1 MRTFRE
7 QNRLIGAL
15 VFLITCIA
23 YIRTVAPTV
32 TFWDTGEFIAASYI
46 LGVPHPPGAPFHTLL
61 GRIFTL
67 FVTPENV
74 AFSVN
79 LISVLSGAATAV
91 LLYLCSVRLL
101 SRWLRPD
108 RISDRIA
115 ILTGGAVAALSAA
128 FSTSFWA
135 NATEAEVY
143 ALSMLFTVLAF
154 YLALRW
160 DGAPE
165 DRYRDRLLIFIVY
178 LFFLGAGVHLQ
189 CLLTVPG
196 ILILVFSD
204 LLRDR
209 STSTQAT
216 VVFGLTLFPF
226 FCIISPYQA
235 VTVGLVLAVLA
246 ALLVLRPAWRHPA
259 FWLCAIGMIALG
271 YSTYAMLYIRSGLDP
286 FIDMNNPETYEN
298 FKAFL
303 TRQQY
308 GVHSIFPRRGDF
320 WDFQFNIHIKYFL
333 QQFPFYDQGLVGR
346 FFSET
351 LPGFT
356 ERFSVGEMLSGT
368 FRRAVA
374 NMDGNRE
381 TIAYSVVP
389 ILLGVVGAVSH
400 FRRDWKRFASVFSMI
415 LLMGL
420 GLVLYLNMPDPEPR
434 EREYIFVG
442 AYTFFG
448 LWIGGGAAALI
459 VAVAR
464 GRAAVPEAALAAV
477 VCLAVPIGL
486 LQSNHFERDRSGDL
500 VARDY
505 ARNILSS
512 CEPDAIIFTNGDN
525 DTYPL
530 WFLQN
535 VEGRSWFLQNVEG
548 FRRDVRVVNLSL
560 LKTPWY
566 VKQLRDLE
574 PALPIP
580 MTDAFIDKEV
590 VAKPWPRRFDIPL
603 ADSTII
609 VKADDIPLT
618 EFQVGSRRVK
628 ILESHTLMIWY
639 LVEKNNWQRPIYFAV
654 TVPERNMGGLR
665 SHLSMEGMV
674 YRLVRQR
681 APGQFDAGL
690 TSRHLL
696 ENYRYTGIADATVYK
711 DPVARRLISNYLVI
725 FEGLVRTLHRLQ
737 GPGCPAAHQQLP
749 GDLRRP
755 RAHAATPGTS
765 VRSAADHQGCGK
777 HHPSGSRGAGRVVL
791 ADARE
796 LPEARRQL
804 SPCRKERQRQPL
816 PRGADS
822 HQSSRGGKRATS

>member
-7 QNRLIGAL
+7 QNRLIGTL
-15 VFLITCIA
+15 VFLITCFV

-32 TFWDTGEFIAASYI
+32 SFWDTGEFIVASYI
-46 LGVPHPPGAPFHTLL
+46 LGVSHPPGAPFHSLL

-67 FVTPENV
+67 FATPDNV
-74 AFSVN
+74 ALSVN
-79 LISVLSGAATAV
+79 LISVLSGAATAL

-101 SRWLRPD
+101 ARWLSPGRVA
-108 RISDRIA
+108 DRIA
-115 ILTGGAVAALSAA
+115 ILTGGAVAAFSAA

-160 DGAPE
+160 DDAPE

-196 ILILVFSD
+196 ILILVFSN
-204 LLRDR
+204 LLKDR
-209 STSTQAT
+209 STSVQAT
-216 VVFGLTLFPF
+216 VVIGLTVFPF
-226 FCIISPYQA
+226 LCIISPYQE

-246 ALLVLRPAWRHPA
+246 ALLVWRPAWRHPA
-259 FWLCAIGMIALG
+259 FWLCALGMIALG

-320 WDFQFNIHIKYFL
+320 WDFQFNIHVKYFL

-351 LPGFT
+351 LPSFT
-356 ERFSVGEMLSGT
+356 ERYSIGQMLAGT

-374 NMDGNRE
+374 SMDGNRE
-381 TIAYSVVP
+381 TITYSVVP

-400 FRRDWKRFASVFSMI
+400 FRRDWKRFASVFAMF

-420 GLVLYLNMPDPEPR
+420 GLVVYLNMPDPEPR

-442 AYTFFG
+442 AYTFFS
-448 LWIGGGAAALI
+448 LWIGGGAAVLI
-459 VAVAR
+459 SAVAR
-464 GRAAVPEAALAAV
+464 GHAAVPAAALAAV
-477 VCLAVPIGL
+477 VCLLVPIGL
-486 LQSNHFERDRSGDL
+486 LQNNYFERDRSGDFI
-500 VARDY
+500 AHDY

-512 CEPDAIIFTNGDN
+512 CEPDAILFTNGDN

-530 WFLQN
+530 WFLQY
-535 VEGRSWFLQNVEG
+535 VKG

-560 LKTPWY
+560 LRTPWY
-566 VKQLRDLE
+566 AKQLRDVE
-574 PALPIP
+574 PRLPIQ
-580 MTDAFIDKEV
+580 MTNALIEKRVTNYHWRE
-590 VAKPWPRRFDIPL
+590 RRDIAL
-603 ADSTII
+603 AESTII
-609 VKADDIPLT
+609 VKAEDIPLI
-618 EFQVGSRRVK
+618 EFPVGNRRGGIV
-628 ILESHTLMIWY
+628 ESHTFMIWY
-639 LVEKNNWQRPIYFAV
+639 LVHRNNWQRPLYFAV
-654 TVPERNMGGLR
+654 TVPDHNRGGL
-665 SHLSMEGMV
+665 SSYLSMEGMV

-681 APGQFDAGL
+681 PPRQFDAVL

-696 ENYRYTGIADATVYK
+696 ENYRYTGIADPDVYK
-711 DPVARRLISNYLVI
+711 DLVASRLIGNYLI
-725 FEGLVRTLHRLQ
+725 FFKGLVRALHLQNRRSEALRIIRVAESTIPPHAVGHVFWYSLMHDSYWNLAASFLSAGKRDSAILCLEELIRLS
-737 GPGCPAAHQQLP
+737 PHEEERNR
-749 GDLRRP
+749 LRE
-755 RAHAATPGTS
+755 HIESLQTPPEPE
-765 VRSAADHQGCGK
+765 AE
-777 HHPSGSRGAGRVVL
+777 
-791 ADARE
+791 ADAPGR
-796 LPEARRQL
+796 
-804 SPCRKERQRQPL
+804 
-816 PRGADS
+816 
-822 HQSSRGGKRATS
+822 

>member
-1 MRTFRE
+1 MRTFRD
-7 QNRLIGAL
+7 QNRLIGTM
-15 VFLITCIA
+15 VFLITCFV

-67 FVTPENV
+67 FANPENV

-79 LISVLSGAATAV
+79 LISVLAGAATAL

-101 SRWLRPD
+101 TRWLRPG

-128 FSTSFWA
+128 FSTSVWA

-204 LLRDR
+204 LLKGRPV
-209 STSTQAT
+209 SVQVAVVIGVTIFPFLCILFPVEVT
-216 VVFGLTLFPF
+216 VV
-226 FCIISPYQA
+226 
-235 VTVGLVLAVLA
+235 LVLA
-246 ALLVLRPAWRHPA
+246 LLTGLLLLRPAWRHPA
-259 FWLCAIGMIALG
+259 FWLCAVGTIVLG
-271 YSTYAMLYIRSGLDP
+271 YSTYVMLYIRSGLNP
-286 FIDMNNPETYEN
+286 FVDMNNPETLEN

-320 WDFQFNIHIKYFL
+320 WAFQLNIHIKYFL

-346 FFSET
+346 FFSDT
-351 LPGFT
+351 LPSFT
-356 ERFSVGEMLSGT
+356 GRFPIGEMLSGT

-374 NMDGNRE
+374 TMDDNLE

-389 ILLGVVGAVSH
+389 IFLGIGGAVSH
-400 FRRDWKRFASVFSMI
+400 LRRDWKRFASVFAMF

-420 GLVLYLNMPDPEPR
+420 GLVIYLNMPDPEPR

-459 VAVAR
+459 SAVAR
-464 GRAAVPEAALAAV
+464 GHAALPAAALAAV
-477 VCLAVPIGL
+477 VCLLVPIGL
-486 LQSNHFERDRSGDL
+486 LQNNYFERDRSGDFI
-500 VARDY
+500 AHDY
-505 ARNILSS
+505 ASNILSS
-512 CEPDAIIFTNGDN
+512 CEPDAILFTNGDN

-530 WFLQN
+530 WFLQY
-535 VEGRSWFLQNVEG
+535 VEG

-574 PALPIP
+574 PRLPIP
-580 MTDAFIDKEV
+580 LTDERIESEV
-590 VAKPWPRRFDIPL
+590 VARRWEYESDIQL
-603 ADSTII
+603 AEGAVV
-609 VKADDIPLT
+609 VKAEDIPLT
-618 EFQVGSRRVK
+618 QIPMAGRRIP
-628 ILESHTLMIWY
+628 ILESHTFMIWY
-639 LVEKNNWQRPIYFAV
+639 LLSKYDWQRPIYFAV

-665 SHLSMEGMV
+665 SYLSMEGMV
-674 YRLVRQR
+674 YRLVRQH

-696 ENYRYTGIADATVYK
+696 ENYRYSGISDSTIYK
-711 DPVARRLISNYLVI
+711 DPVAQRLISNYLVI
-725 FEGLVRTLHRLQ
+725 FEGLVRAMHLQ
-737 GPGCPAAHQQLP
+737 NRPSEA
-749 GDLRRP
+749 LRIIKVAESTIP
-755 RAHAATPGTS
+755 
-765 VRSAADHQGCGK
+765 
-777 HHPSGSRGAGRVVL
+777 
-791 ADARE
+791 
-796 LPEARRQL
+796 PEAVGQEVWYSLMHDSYRQL
-804 SPCRKERQRQPL
+804 AVSFLRAGKKDSASLCLEELIRINPYEQERKRLRE
-816 PRGADS
+816 
-822 HQSSRGGKRATS
+822 HIQSLEAPAESTDAPGR

>member
-7 QNRLIGAL
+7 QSRLIGAL
-15 VFLITCIA
+15 VFLITCFV
-23 YIRTVAPTV
+23 YVRTVAPTV

-67 FVTPENV
+67 FADPDSV

-79 LISVLSGAATAV
+79 LISVLAGAATA
-91 LLYLCSVRLL
+91 LMLFLCSVRLL
-101 SRWLRPD
+101 TRWLRPD
-108 RISDRIA
+108 RLSDRIA

-128 FSTSFWA
+128 FSTSFWT

-165 DRYRDRLLIFIVY
+165 DRNRDRLLIFIVY

-204 LLRDR
+204 LLKGR

-216 VVFGLTLFPF
+216 VVIGLTAFPF
-226 FCIISPYQA
+226 LCIISNIYLTA
-235 VTVGLVLAVLA
+235 LLVLAVLA
-246 ALLVLRPAWRHPA
+246 GLLILRPAWRRPA
-259 FWLCAIGMIALG
+259 FWLCALGMIALG
-271 YSTYAMLYIRSGLDP
+271 YSTYIMLYVRSGLDP
-286 FIDMNNPETYEN
+286 FIDMNNPETLDN

-320 WDFQFNIHIKYFL
+320 WDFQFNIHVKYFL

-351 LPGFT
+351 LPAFT
-356 ERFSVGEMLSGT
+356 ERFAIGEILAGT

-389 ILLGVVGAVSH
+389 VLLGIVGAVSH
-400 FRRDWKRFASVFSMI
+400 FRRDWRRFASVFAMF
-415 LLMGL
+415 LLMGI
-420 GLVLYLNMPDPEPR
+420 GLVVYLNMPDPEPR

-442 AYTFFG
+442 AYTFFA

-459 VAVAR
+459 AAVAR
-464 GRAAVPEAALAAV
+464 GRYPVSAAALVAAL
-477 VCLAVPIGL
+477 CLIVPIGL
-486 LQSNHFERDRSGDL
+486 LHSNYFERDRSGNFI
-500 VARDY
+500 AHDY
-505 ARNILSS
+505 ARNILDS
-512 CEPDAIIFTNGDN
+512 CEPDAMLFTNGDN

-530 WFLQN
+530 WYLQY
-535 VEGRSWFLQNVEG
+535 VEG
-548 FRRDVRVVNLSL
+548 FRRDVRVVNQSL
-560 LKTPWY
+560 LRTPWY
-566 VKQLRDLE
+566 ARQLRDLN
-574 PALPIP
+574 PRLPIS
-580 MTDAFIDKEV
+580 MSDATIDQQV
-590 VAKPWPRRFDIPL
+590 VARPWPERFDIAL

-609 VKADDIPLT
+609 VKAEDIPLAEIT
-618 EFQVGSRRVK
+618 VGNRRVN
-628 ILESHTLMIWY
+628 ILESHTFMIWY
-639 LVEKNNWQRPIYFAV
+639 LVDRNNWQRPVYFAS
-654 TVPERNMGGLR
+654 TVPDHNMGGLR

-681 APGQFDAGL
+681 ASGQFDAGL

-696 ENYRYTGIADATVYK
+696 ENYRYTGIADPGVYK
-711 DPVARRLISNYLVI
+711 DPVASRLISNYLA
-725 FEGLVRTLHRLQ
+725 FFKGLVRAMDVQNRQSEALRIIEVAKRTIPPESVGQEVWYSLMHESYRQLAVSYHRAGKPDSASLCLAELIRI
-737 GPGCPAAHQQLP
+737 CPYEGERKH
-749 GDLRRP
+749 LR
-755 RAHAATPGTS
+755 AVIQSLKTTT
-765 VRSAADHQGCGK
+765 
-777 HHPSGSRGAGRVVL
+777 
-791 ADARE
+791 E
-796 LPEARRQL
+796 TEPEA
-804 SPCRKERQRQPL
+804 
-816 PRGADS
+816 GAQD
-822 HQSSRGGKRATS
+822 R

>member
-7 QNRLIGAL
+7 QSRLIGAL
-15 VFLITCIA
+15 VFLITCFV
-23 YIRTVAPTV
+23 YVRTVAPTV

-67 FVTPENV
+67 FADPDRV

-79 LISVLSGAATAV
+79 LISVIAGAATA
-91 LLYLCSVRLL
+91 LLLFLCSVRLL
-101 SRWLRPD
+101 TRWLRPD

-165 DRYRDRLLIFIVY
+165 DRNRDRLLIFIVY

-204 LLRDR
+204 LLKGR
-209 STSTQAT
+209 STSAQAA
-216 VVFGLTLFPF
+216 VVIGLTAFPF
-226 FCIISPYQA
+226 LCIVSLDQKFA
-235 VTVGLVLAVLA
+235 VGLVVGLVLAVLA
-246 ALLVLRPAWRHPA
+246 GLLILRPAWRRPA
-259 FWLCAIGMIALG
+259 FWLCAMGMIAVG
-271 YSTYAMLYIRSGLDP
+271 YSTYIMLYVRSGLDP

-308 GVHSIFPRRGDF
+308 GVHSIFSRRGDF
-320 WDFQFNIHIKYFL
+320 WDYQFNIHVKYFL

-356 ERFSVGEMLSGT
+356 ERLAIGEMLSGT

-389 ILLGVVGAVSH
+389 ILLGVGGAVSH
-400 FRRDWKRFASVFSMI
+400 FRRDWKRFASVFAMF
-415 LLMGL
+415 LLMGI

-459 VAVAR
+459 SRAAR
-464 GRAAVPEAALAAV
+464 GHAAVPAAAFAAAL
-477 VCLAVPIGL
+477 CLVVPIGL
-486 LQSNHFERDRSGDL
+486 LQNNYFERDRSGDFI
-500 VARDY
+500 AHDY

-512 CEPDAIIFTNGDN
+512 CEPDAILFTNGDN

-530 WFLQN
+530 WFVQY
-535 VEGRSWFLQNVEG
+535 VTGY
-548 FRRDVRVVNLSL
+548 RRDVRVVNLSL

-566 VKQLRDLE
+566 VKQLRDLQ
-574 PALPIP
+574 PTLPIS
-580 MTDAFIDKEV
+580 MTNAIIDGHV
-590 VAKPWPRRFDIPL
+590 IARPWPDRFDFQL

-618 EFQVGSRRVK
+618 EYSVGNRRMD
-628 ILESHTLMIWY
+628 ILESHTYMIWY
-639 LVEKNNWQRPIYFAV
+639 LVEHVDWQRPIYFAV

-665 SHLSMEGMV
+665 SYLSMEGMV

-681 APGQFDAGL
+681 APGQFDAES

-725 FEGLVRTLHRLQ
+725 FEGLVRAMHLEERPSEALRIIKVAETTIPPESVGSSVWYSLMHTSYR
-737 GPGCPAAHQQLP
+737 QLAVSY
-749 GDLRRP
+749 LRAGKRD
-755 RAHAATPGTS
+755 
-765 VRSAADHQGCGK
+765 SAALCLEKLIRVTPHEEERKRLRLDLESLTT
-777 HHPSGSRGAGRVVL
+777 PSETHGR
-791 ADARE
+791 
-796 LPEARRQL
+796 
-804 SPCRKERQRQPL
+804 
-816 PRGADS
+816 
-822 HQSSRGGKRATS
+822 

>member
-7 QNRLIGAL
+7 QNRLIGAA
-15 VFLITCIA
+15 VFLITCFV

-67 FVTPENV
+67 FTTPDSV

-101 SRWLRPD
+101 SRWLSPGRAA
-108 RISDRIA
+108 DRIA

-204 LLRDR
+204 LLKNR
-209 STSTQAT
+209 STSVQAT
-216 VVFGLTLFPF
+216 VVIGLTAFPF
-226 FCIISPYQA
+226 LCIVSPHISITA
-235 VTVGLVLAVLA
+235 VLVVAVLA

-259 FWLCAIGMIALG
+259 FWLCALAMIALG

-320 WDFQFNIHIKYFL
+320 WDFQLNIHIKYFL

-351 LPGFT
+351 LPAFT

-374 NMDGNRE
+374 SLDGTRE

-400 FRRDWKRFASVFSMI
+400 LHRDWKRFASVFSMI
-415 LLMGL
+415 LLMGF

-442 AYTFFG
+442 AYAFFA

-464 GRAAVPEAALAAV
+464 GFAAVPAAAVAAV
-477 VCLAVPIGL
+477 VCLVVPIGL
-486 LQSNHFERDRSGDL
+486 LQNNHFERDRRGDFI
-500 VARDY
+500 AHDY

-512 CEPDAIIFTNGDN
+512 CEPNAIIFTNGDN

-530 WFLQN
+530 WYLQY
-535 VEGRSWFLQNVEG
+535 VEG

-566 VKQLRDLE
+566 VKQLRDLK
-574 PALPIP
+574 PMLPIT
-580 MTDAFIDKEV
+580 MTDATIDEQV
-590 VAKPWPRRFDIPL
+590 VAKPWSRRYDIPL

-609 VKADDIPLT
+609 VTADDIPLT
-618 EFQVGSRRVK
+618 EFQVGSRRMD

-639 LVEKNNWQRPIYFAV
+639 LVDRNNWQRPIYFAV

-674 YRLVRQR
+674 YRLVRKR

-725 FEGLVRTLHRLQ
+725 FEGLVRTLHLQ
-737 GPGCPAAHQQLP
+737 E
-749 GDLRRP
+749 RP
-755 RAHAATPGTS
+755 SEAL
-765 VRSAADHQGCGK
+765 QII
-777 HHPSGSRGAGRVVL
+777 RV
-791 ADARE
+791 AE
-796 LPEARRQL
+796 STIPPEAVGREVWYSLMHESYRKLAVSFLRAEKRDSASLCLEELIRISPHDEERKQL
-804 SPCRKERQRQPL
+804 REHLQFLVPALRTDTLQK
-816 PRGADS
+816 
-822 HQSSRGGKRATS
+822 

>member
-7 QNRLIGAL
+7 QNRLIGTL
-15 VFLITCIA
+15 VFLITCFV

-67 FVTPENV
+67 FANPDNV

-79 LISVLSGAATAV
+79 LISVLSGAATAL

-101 SRWLRPD
+101 TRWLNPGRMA
-108 RISDRIA
+108 DRIA

-204 LLRDR
+204 LLKDR
-209 STSTQAT
+209 STSVQAA
-216 VVFGLTLFPF
+216 VVIGLTIFPF
-226 FCIISPYQA
+226 LCILSPA
-235 VTVGLVLAVLA
+235 LVTVALVLAVLA
-246 ALLVLRPAWRHPA
+246 GLLILRPAWRHPA
-259 FWLCAIGMIALG
+259 FWLCALGMIALG
-271 YSTYAMLYIRSGLDP
+271 YSTYVMLYIRSGLDP
-286 FIDMNNPETYEN
+286 YIDMNNPETYEN

-308 GVHSIFPRRGDF
+308 GVHSIFPRRGEF
-320 WDFQFNIHIKYFL
+320 WTYQLNIHIKYFL

-351 LPGFT
+351 LPSLT
-356 ERFSVGEMLSGT
+356 ERFPIGEMLSGT

-374 NMDGNRE
+374 TMGDNRE

-389 ILLGVVGAVSH
+389 ILLGIGGAVSH
-400 FRRDWKRFASVFSMI
+400 FRRDWKRFASIFAMF

-442 AYTFFG
+442 AYTLFG
-448 LWIGGGAAALI
+448 LWIGNGAAALI
-459 VAVAR
+459 CAVAR
-464 GRAAVPEAALAAV
+464 GQTAVPAAALAAAL
-477 VCLAVPIGL
+477 CLCVPLGL
-486 LQSNHFERDRSGDL
+486 LHHNYHERDRSGDL
-500 VARDY
+500 IAHDY
-505 ARNILSS
+505 AWNILSS
-512 CEPDAIIFTNGDN
+512 CEPDAILFTNGDN

-530 WFLQN
+530 WFLQY
-535 VEGRSWFLQNVEG
+535 VKGI
-548 FRRDVRVVNLSL
+548 RRDIRVVNLSL

-566 VKQLRDLE
+566 VKQLRDLD
-574 PALPIP
+574 PRLPIP
-580 MTDAFIDKEV
+580 MTDARIDSDV
-590 VAKPWPRRFDIPL
+590 VARRWTNDTDIPL
-603 ADSTII
+603 AGGSIV
-609 VKADDIPLT
+609 VKAEDIPVTDIPVGNRRLT
-618 EFQVGSRRVK
+618 
-628 ILESHTLMIWY
+628 ILESHTFMIWY
-639 LVEKNNWQRPIYFAV
+639 LVQQINWQRPIYFAV

-674 YRLVRQR
+674 YRLVKQR

-725 FEGLVRTLHRLQ
+725 FEGLVRALHLQDRPSEALRIIRVAESTIPPESVGQEVWYSLMHDSYRQLAVSFIRAGKRDSAILCLEELIRISPHEEERKRLREHIESLQ
-737 GPGCPAAHQQLP
+737 
-749 GDLRRP
+749 
-755 RAHAATPGTS
+755 TPPETE
-765 VRSAADHQGCGK
+765 AE
-777 HHPSGSRGAGRVVL
+777 
-791 ADARE
+791 ADAPGR
-796 LPEARRQL
+796 
-804 SPCRKERQRQPL
+804 
-816 PRGADS
+816 
-822 HQSSRGGKRATS
+822 

>member
-7 QNRLIGAL
+7 QNRLIGTL
-15 VFLITCIA
+15 VFLITCFV

-32 TFWDTGEFIAASYI
+32 SFWDTGEFIAASYI

-67 FVTPENV
+67 FATPDNV

-79 LISVLSGAATAV
+79 LISVLSGAATAL

-101 SRWLRPD
+101 ARWLSPG

-115 ILTGGAVAALSAA
+115 ILTGGAVAALSTA

-143 ALSMLFTVLAF
+143 ALSLLFTVLAF

-165 DRYRDRLLIFIVY
+165 DRNRDRLLIFIVY

-204 LLRDR
+204 LLKDR
-209 STSTQAT
+209 STSVQAT
-216 VVFGLTLFPF
+216 VVIGLTIFPFLCILFPVE
-226 FCIISPYQA
+226 
-235 VTVGLVLAVLA
+235 VTVVLVLA
-246 ALLVLRPAWRHPA
+246 LLTGLLLLRPAWRHPA
-259 FWLCAIGMIALG
+259 FWLCAAGMIVLG
-271 YSTYAMLYIRSGLDP
+271 YSTYVMLYVRSGLDP
-286 FIDMNNPETYEN
+286 FVDMNNPETLEN

-308 GVHSIFPRRGDF
+308 GVHSIFPRRGEF
-320 WDFQFNIHIKYFL
+320 WTYQLNIHVKYFL

-351 LPGFT
+351 LPSFVQ
-356 ERFSVGEMLSGT
+356 RFAIAEMLAGT

-374 NMDGNRE
+374 TMGDNRE
-381 TIAYSVVP
+381 AIAYSVVP

-400 FRRDWKRFASVFSMI
+400 FRRDWKRFASVFAMF

-420 GLVLYLNMPDPEPR
+420 GLVVYLNMPDPEPR

-459 VAVAR
+459 SAVAR
-464 GRAAVPEAALAAV
+464 GHAAVPAAALAAV
-477 VCLAVPIGL
+477 VCLVVPIGL
-486 LQSNHFERDRSGDL
+486 LQNNYFERDRSGDFI
-500 VARDY
+500 AHDY

-512 CEPDAIIFTNGDN
+512 CEPDAILFTNGDN

-530 WFLQN
+530 WFLQY
-535 VEGRSWFLQNVEG
+535 VEG

-566 VKQLRDLE
+566 VKQLRDLD
-574 PALPIP
+574 PRLPIR
-580 MTDAFIDKEV
+580 MTNATIDGQV
-590 VAKPWPRRFDIPL
+590 IARPWPERYDIHLAGGSIVVKAEDIPL
-603 ADSTII
+603 I
-609 VKADDIPLT
+609 
-618 EFQVGSRRVK
+618 EFPVGNRRRE
-628 ILESHTLMIWY
+628 ILESHTYMIWY
-639 LVEKNNWQRPIYFAV
+639 LVEHIDWQRPIYFAV

-665 SHLSMEGMV
+665 SYLSMEGMV
-674 YRLVRQR
+674 YHLVRQR

-696 ENYRYTGIADATVYK
+696 DNYRYSGISDSTIYK
-711 DPVARRLISNYLVI
+711 DPVAQRLISNYLVI
-725 FEGLVRTLHRLQ
+725 FEGLVRALHLQERPSEALRIIKVAESTIPPESVGQEVWYSLMHRSYWQLAASFLRAGKRDSAILCLEELIRISPHEEERKRLRSDIQ
-737 GPGCPAAHQQLP
+737 ALESAFV
-749 GDLRRP
+749 RIF
-755 RAHAATPGTS
+755 TPSETETG
-765 VRSAADHQGCGK
+765 
-777 HHPSGSRGAGRVVL
+777 
-791 ADARE
+791 ADA
-796 LPEARRQL
+796 P
-804 SPCRKERQRQPL
+804 
-816 PRGADS
+816 
-822 HQSSRGGKRATS
+822 GK

>member
-1 MRTFRE
+1 MKTFRE

-15 VFLITCIA
+15 VFLITCFV

-32 TFWDTGEFIAASYI
+32 SFWDTGEFIAASYI
-46 LGVPHPPGAPFHTLL
+46 LGVSHPPGAPFHTLL
-61 GRIFTL
+61 GRLFTL
-67 FVTPENV
+67 FATPDNV

-79 LISVLSGAATAV
+79 LISVLSGAATA
-91 LLYLCSVRLL
+91 LLLFLCSVRLL

-204 LLRDR
+204 LLKDR
-209 STSTQAT
+209 SPSVQAAIIT
-216 VVFGLTLFPF
+216 GLTIFPYL
-226 FCIISPYQA
+226 CIVSPYQEVA
-235 VTVGLVLAVLA
+235 VGLVLTVLA

-259 FWLCAIGMIALG
+259 FWMCALGMIALG

-286 FIDMNNPETYEN
+286 FIDMNNPETFDN

-308 GVHSIFPRRGDF
+308 GVHSIFPRRSDF
-320 WDFQFNIHIKYFL
+320 WNFQFNIHVKYFL

-351 LPGFT
+351 LPAFT
-356 ERFSVGEMLSGT
+356 ERFSIGEMLSGT

-374 NMDGNRE
+374 RMDGNRE

-389 ILLGVVGAVSH
+389 ILLGIAGAVSH
-400 FRRDWKRFASVFSMI
+400 FRRDWKRFASVFAMF

-420 GLVLYLNMPDPEPR
+420 GLVVYLNMPDPEPR

-442 AYTFFG
+442 AYTFFA

-459 VAVAR
+459 AAVAR
-464 GRAAVPEAALAAV
+464 GHAAVPAAALAAAACLV
-477 VCLAVPIGL
+477 VPVGL
-486 LQSNHFERDRSGDL
+486 LQNNHFERDRSGDFI
-500 VARDY
+500 AHDY
-505 ARNILSS
+505 AWNILSS
-512 CEPDAIIFTNGDN
+512 CEPNAILFTNGDN

-530 WFLQN
+530 WFLQY
-535 VEGRSWFLQNVEG
+535 VKG

-560 LKTPWY
+560 LRTPWY
-566 VKQLRDLE
+566 VKQLRDVDSR
-574 PALPIP
+574 LPIR
-580 MTDAFIDKEV
+580 MTDAHIEKR
-590 VAKPWPRRFDIPL
+590 VAKHHWRERRDVAL
-603 ADSTII
+603 AESTII
-609 VKADDIPLT
+609 VKAEDVPLV
-618 EFQVGSRRVK
+618 EFPVDNQRGG
-628 ILESHTLMIWY
+628 ILEFRTYMIWY
-639 LVEKNNWQRPIYFAV
+639 LVDRNNWKRPIYFAV
-654 TVPERNMGGLR
+654 TVPDHNRGGL
-665 SHLSMEGMV
+665 SSYLSMEGMV

-681 APGQFDAGL
+681 GPGQFDAEL

-696 ENYRYTGIADATVYK
+696 ENYRYTGIADPDVYK
-711 DPVARRLISNYLVI
+711 DPVASRLIGNYLI
-725 FEGLVRTLHRLQ
+725 FFKGLVHAMQVRNRRSEALRIIRVAESTIPPHAVGQVDWYSLMHDSYWNLAFSFHR
-737 GPGCPAAHQQLP
+737 A
-749 GDLRRP
+749 
-755 RAHAATPGTS
+755 
-765 VRSAADHQGCGK
+765 
-777 HHPSGSRGAGRVVL
+777 
-791 ADARE
+791 
-796 LPEARRQL
+796 
-804 SPCRKERQRQPL
+804 
-816 PRGADS
+816 
-822 HQSSRGGKRATS
+822 GKRDSAGLCLEELIRISPHEEERKRLRTYIQSLQTPLKNEAEADTKGK

>member
-7 QNRLIGAL
+7 QNRLIGTL
-15 VFLITCIA
+15 VFLITCFV

-46 LGVPHPPGAPFHTLL
+46 LGIPHPPGAPFHTLL

-67 FVTPENV
+67 FADPDSV

-79 LISVLSGAATAV
+79 LISVLSGAATA
-91 LLYLCSVRLL
+91 LLLFLCSVRLL
-101 SRWLRPD
+101 SRWLRPE

-154 YLALRW
+154 YIALRW

-165 DRYRDRLLIFIVY
+165 DRYRDRLLIFIVF

-204 LLRDR
+204 LLKGR
-209 STSTQAT
+209 SSSVQAS
-216 VVFGLTLFPF
+216 VVIGLTVFPF
-226 FCIISPYQA
+226 LCIISPIEGA
-235 VTVGLVLAVLA
+235 VVLVLALLA
-246 ALLVLRPAWRHPA
+246 SLLMLRPAWRHPA

-271 YSTYAMLYIRSGLDP
+271 YSTYAMLYIRSGLNP

-320 WDFQFNIHIKYFL
+320 WDFQFNIHVKYFL

-351 LPGFT
+351 LPSFT
-356 ERFSVGEMLSGT
+356 ERFSVGQMLSGT

-389 ILLGVVGAVSH
+389 ILLGIVGAVSH
-400 FRRDWKRFASVFSMI
+400 FRRDWKRFASVFAMF

-442 AYTFFG
+442 AYTFFA

-464 GRAAVPEAALAAV
+464 GHAAVSAAALAAV
-477 VCLAVPIGL
+477 VCLIVPIGL
-486 LQSNHFERDRSGDL
+486 LQSNYFERDRDGDL

-512 CEPDAIIFTNGDN
+512 CEPDAILFTNGDN

-530 WFLQN
+530 WFLQY
-535 VEGRSWFLQNVEG
+535 VEG

-566 VKQLRDLE
+566 VKQLRDLD
-574 PALPIP
+574 PMLPIP
-580 MTDAFIDKEV
+580 MTDATIDQQV
-590 VAKPWPRRFDIPL
+590 IARPWRTRFDIPL

-609 VKADDIPLT
+609 VKAEDIPLT
-618 EFQVGSRRVK
+618 EFPVGGRRMDV
-628 ILESHTLMIWY
+628 LESHTFMIWY
-639 LVEKNNWQRPIYFAV
+639 LVDRNNWQRPLYFAV

-665 SHLSMEGMV
+665 SNLSMEGMV

-725 FEGLVRTLHRLQ
+725 FEGLVRTLHLQ
-737 GPGCPAAHQQLP
+737 NRPSEALQVIRVAESTIPPESVGREVWYSLMHESYRKLAVSYLRAEKRDSASLCLEELIRISPHEEEREQLREHLQFLIPAL
-749 GDLRRP
+749 
-755 RAHAATPGTS
+755 
-765 VRSAADHQGCGK
+765 K
-777 HHPSGSRGAGRVVL
+777 NGS
-791 ADARE
+791 E
-796 LPEARRQL
+796 PEPEDEA
-804 SPCRKERQRQPL
+804 KDE
-816 PRGADS
+816 
-822 HQSSRGGKRATS
+822 

>member
-7 QNRLIGAL
+7 QSRLIGAL
-15 VFLITCIA
+15 VFLITCFV
-23 YIRTVAPTV
+23 YVRTVAPTV

-67 FVTPENV
+67 FADPDRV

-79 LISVLSGAATAV
+79 LISVIAGAATA
-91 LLYLCSVRLL
+91 LLLFLCSVRLL
-101 SRWLRPD
+101 TRWLRPD
-108 RISDRIA
+108 RSSDRIA

-165 DRYRDRLLIFIVY
+165 DRNRDRLLIFIVY

-204 LLRDR
+204 LLKGR
-209 STSTQAT
+209 STSVQAA
-216 VVFGLTLFPF
+216 VVIGLTVFPF
-226 FCIISPYQA
+226 LCIFSNIYLTA
-235 VTVGLVLAVLA
+235 LLVLAVLA
-246 ALLVLRPAWRHPA
+246 GLLILRPAWRRPA
-259 FWLCAIGMIALG
+259 FWLCALGMIAVG

-308 GVHSIFPRRGDF
+308 GVHSIFSRRGDF
-320 WDFQFNIHIKYFL
+320 WDYQFNIHVKYFL

-356 ERFSVGEMLSGT
+356 ERLAIGEMLSGT

-389 ILLGVVGAVSH
+389 ILLGVGGAVSH
-400 FRRDWKRFASVFSMI
+400 FRRDWKRFASVFAMF
-415 LLMGL
+415 LLMGI

-459 VAVAR
+459 AAVAR
-464 GRAAVPEAALAAV
+464 GRYPVSAAALVAAL
-477 VCLAVPIGL
+477 CLVVPIGL
-486 LQSNHFERDRSGDL
+486 LHGNYFERDRSGNFIAHDF
-500 VARDY
+500 AW
-505 ARNILSS
+505 NILDS
-512 CEPDAIIFTNGDN
+512 CEPDAILFTNGDN

-530 WFLQN
+530 WFLQY
-535 VEGRSWFLQNVEG
+535 VQG

-560 LKTPWY
+560 LRTPWY
-566 VKQLRDLE
+566 VKQLRDLA
-574 PALPIP
+574 PRLPIR
-580 MTDAFIDKEV
+580 MTNALIEKR
-590 VAKPWPRRFDIPL
+590 VAGLPLRERFNIPL

-609 VKADDIPLT
+609 VKADDIPLI
-618 EFQVGSRRVK
+618 EFPAGNRRGG
-628 ILESHTLMIWY
+628 ILDPRTFMIWY
-639 LVEKNNWQRPIYFAV
+639 LVAHIDWKRPIYFAV
-654 TVPERNMGGLR
+654 TVPERNMGGLM
-665 SHLSMEGMV
+665 SNLSREGMV
-674 YRLVRQR
+674 YRLVRRR
-681 APGQFDAGL
+681 APRQFDAGL

-696 ENYRYTGIADATVYK
+696 EKYRYTGIADPGVYK
-711 DPVARRLISNYLVI
+711 DPVARRLIGNYLVFFKDLVQAMDVRNRRTEALQI
-725 FEGLVRTLHRLQ
+725 IDVAKRTIPPESVGSDAWYSLMHESYRQLAVSYHRDGKPDSASLCLEELIRICPYEGERERLRAVIQ
-737 GPGCPAAHQQLP
+737 SLKTAAE
-749 GDLRRP
+749 
-755 RAHAATPGTS
+755 T
-765 VRSAADHQGCGK
+765 
-777 HHPSGSRGAGRVVL
+777 
-791 ADARE
+791 E
-796 LPEARRQL
+796 PEAEAQDR
-804 SPCRKERQRQPL
+804 
-816 PRGADS
+816 
-822 HQSSRGGKRATS
+822 

>member
-1 MRTFRE
+1 MSTFRE

-15 VFLITCIA
+15 VFIITCFV

-46 LGVPHPPGAPFHTLL
+46 LGVTHPPGAPFHTLL

-67 FVTPENV
+67 FADPDNV
-74 AFSVN
+74 AYSVN
-79 LISVLSGAATAV
+79 LISVLSGAATSL
-91 LLYLCSVRLL
+91 LLYLCSIRLL
-101 SRWLRPD
+101 ARWFEPN

-115 ILTGGAVAALSAA
+115 ILTGGAVAAFSAA

-196 ILILVFSD
+196 ILILVFFD
-204 LLRDR
+204 LLKNR
-209 STSTQAT
+209 STSVQAAVVIWLT
-216 VVFGLTLFPF
+216 VFPF
-226 FCIISPYQA
+226 LCIVSPLQE

-259 FWLCAIGMIALG
+259 FWLCALGMIALG
-271 YSTYAMLYIRSGLDP
+271 YSTYATLYIRSGLDP
-286 FIDMNNPETYEN
+286 FIDMNNPETFEN

-320 WDFQFNIHIKYFL
+320 WDFQFNIHVKYFL

-356 ERFSVGEMLSGT
+356 GRFSVGEMLSGT

-374 NMDGNRE
+374 SMDGNRE

-389 ILLGVVGAVSH
+389 ILLGIVGAVSH
-400 FRRDWKRFASVFSMI
+400 FRRDWKRFASVFAMF

-442 AYTFFG
+442 AYTFFA

-464 GRAAVPEAALAAV
+464 GFAAVPAAALAAV
-477 VCLAVPIGL
+477 VCLLVPVGL
-486 LQSNHFERDRSGDL
+486 LQNNYFERDRGGDFI
-500 VARDY
+500 AHDY
-505 ARNILSS
+505 GWNILSS
-512 CEPDAIIFTNGDN
+512 CEPDAILFTNGDN

-530 WFLQN
+530 WFLQH
-535 VEGRSWFLQNVEG
+535 VKG

-560 LKTPWY
+560 LRTPWY
-566 VKQLRDLE
+566 AKQLRDVE
-574 PALPIP
+574 PALPIQ
-580 MTDAFIDKEV
+580 MTNALIEKRV
-590 VAKPWPRRFDIPL
+590 TNHHWPERRDIAL
-603 ADSTII
+603 AESTIV
-609 VKADDIPLT
+609 VKAEDVPLI
-618 EFQVGSRRVK
+618 EVPMGDRRLNL
-628 ILESHTLMIWY
+628 LESHTYMIWY
-639 LVEKNNWQRPIYFAV
+639 LVDRNNWRRPIYFAV
-654 TVPERNMGGLR
+654 TVPDRNRGGLG
-665 SHLSMEGMV
+665 SYLSMEGMV
-674 YRLVRQR
+674 YRLVRER
-681 APGQFDAGL
+681 SPGQFDAVL

-696 ENYRYTGIADATVYK
+696 ENYRYTGIADPDVYK
-711 DPVARRLISNYLVI
+711 DPVASRLLSNYLI
-725 FEGLVRTLHRLQ
+725 FFKGLVQEMHVQKRRSEALRIIRLAESTIPPHAVGQ
-737 GPGCPAAHQQLP
+737 VDWYLLMQESYRNLAVSF
-749 GDLRRP
+749 LR
-755 RAHAATPGTS
+755 AGKKDSAS
-765 VRSAADHQGCGK
+765 VC
-777 HHPSGSRGAGRVVL
+777 L
-791 ADARE
+791 EE
-796 LPEARRQL
+796 LIRL
-804 SPCRKERQRQPL
+804 SPHEEERNRLRMYIKSLQTPSENE
-816 PRGADS
+816 AEAVTK
-822 HQSSRGGKRATS
+822 GK

>member
-7 QNRLIGAL
+7 QIRLIGAL
-15 VFLITCIA
+15 VFLITCFV

-46 LGVPHPPGAPFHTLL
+46 LGIPHPPGAPFHTLL

-67 FVTPENV
+67 FADPDGV

-79 LISVLSGAATAV
+79 LISVLSGAATA
-91 LLYLCSVRLL
+91 LLLFLCSVGLL
-101 SRWLRPD
+101 SRRLRPD

-115 ILTGGAVAALSAA
+115 ILTGGAVASLSAA

-135 NATEAEVY
+135 NSTEAEVY

-154 YLALRW
+154 YLALCW

-165 DRYRDRLLIFIVY
+165 DRYRDHRLIFIVY

-204 LLRDR
+204 LLKGRP
-209 STSTQAT
+209 TSVQAS
-216 VVFGLTLFPF
+216 VIIGLTVFPF
-226 FCIISPYQA
+226 LCIISPIE
-235 VTVGLVLAVLA
+235 VTVILVLALLA
-246 ALLVLRPAWRHPA
+246 ALLMLRPAWRHPA
-259 FWLCAIGMIALG
+259 FWLCALGMIALG
-271 YSTYAMLYIRSGLDP
+271 YSTYAMLFIRSGLDP

-320 WDFQFNIHIKYFL
+320 WDFQFNIHVKYFL
-333 QQFPFYDQGLVGR
+333 QQFPFYDQGFVGR

-356 ERFSVGEMLSGT
+356 ARFSAGEMLSGS

-381 TIAYSVVP
+381 TIAYSVAP
-389 ILLGVVGAVSH
+389 ILLGIVGAVSH
-400 FRRDWKRFASVFSMI
+400 FRRDWKRFASVFAMF

-442 AYTFFG
+442 AYAFFA

-464 GRAAVPEAALAAV
+464 GFAAVPAAAV
-477 VCLAVPIGL
+477 AAVACLVVPIGL
-486 LQSNHFERDRSGDL
+486 LQNNYFERDRSGDFI
-500 VARDY
+500 ARDY
-505 ARNILSS
+505 AWNILSS
-512 CEPDAIIFTNGDN
+512 CDPNAILFTNGDN

-530 WFLQN
+530 WYLQY
-535 VEGRSWFLQNVEG
+535 VEG

-560 LKTPWY
+560 LRTPWY
-566 VKQLRDLE
+566 AKQLRDLD
-574 PALPIP
+574 PKLPVQMTNALIE
-580 MTDAFIDKEV
+580 KL
-590 VAKPWPRRFDIPL
+590 VANRHWPERRDIAL
-603 ADSTII
+603 AESTII
-609 VKADDIPLT
+609 VKAEDIPLI
-618 EFQVGSRRVK
+618 EVPMGDRRMN
-628 ILESHTLMIWY
+628 ILESHTYMIWY
-639 LVEKNNWQRPIYFAV
+639 LLDRNNWQRPLYFAV
-654 TVPERNMGGLR
+654 TVPDHNRGGLG
-665 SHLSMEGMV
+665 SYLSMEGMV

-696 ENYRYTGIADATVYK
+696 ENYRFTGIADPGVYK

-725 FEGLVRTLHRLQ
+725 FEGLVRTLHLQERPSEALQIIRVAESIIPPESVGREVWYSLMHESYRRLAVSFLHAGKRDSASHCLEELIRISPHEEEKEQ
-737 GPGCPAAHQQLP
+737 LREHLQFYIPAL
-749 GDLRRP
+749 
-755 RAHAATPGTS
+755 
-765 VRSAADHQGCGK
+765 K
-777 HHPSGSRGAGRVVL
+777 KGS
-791 ADARE
+791 E
-796 LPEARRQL
+796 PEAEDEA
-804 SPCRKERQRQPL
+804 KDE
-816 PRGADS
+816 
-822 HQSSRGGKRATS
+822 

>member
-7 QNRLIGAL
+7 QSRLIGAL
-15 VFLITCIA
+15 VFLITCFV
-23 YIRTVAPTV
+23 YVRTVAPTV

-67 FVTPENV
+67 FADPDSV

-79 LISVLSGAATAV
+79 LISVLSGAVTA
-91 LLYLCSVRLL
+91 LLLFLCSVRLL
-101 SRWLRPD
+101 TRWLQPD

-154 YLALRW
+154 YIALCW

-165 DRYRDRLLIFIVY
+165 DRNRDRLLVFMFY

-204 LLRDR
+204 LLKSR
-209 STSTQAT
+209 STSVQA
-216 VVFGLTLFPF
+216 VVVIGLTVFPF
-226 FCIISPYQA
+226 LCVISNIYLTA
-235 VTVGLVLAVLA
+235 LLVLAVLA
-246 ALLVLRPAWRHPA
+246 GLLILRPAWRHPA
-259 FWLCAIGMIALG
+259 FWLCALGMIAFG

-320 WDFQFNIHIKYFL
+320 WDFQFNIHVKYFL
-333 QQFPFYDQGLVGR
+333 QQFPFYDQGVASR
-346 FFSET
+346 FFSAT
-351 LPGFT
+351 LPSFT
-356 ERFSVGEMLSGT
+356 ERFAIGEMLSGT

-400 FRRDWKRFASVFSMI
+400 FRRDWKRFASVFAMF

-420 GLVLYLNMPDPEPR
+420 GLVVYLNMPDPEPR

-459 VAVAR
+459 SGVAR
-464 GRAAVPEAALAAV
+464 GHAPVPAAALVAAL
-477 VCLAVPIGL
+477 CLVVPIGL
-486 LQSNHFERDRSGDL
+486 LQTSYFERDRSGDFI
-500 VARDY
+500 AHDY

-512 CEPDAIIFTNGDN
+512 CEPDAILFTNGDN

-530 WFLQN
+530 WFLQY
-535 VEGRSWFLQNVEG
+535 VKG

-566 VKQLRDLE
+566 VKQLRDLD
-574 PALPIP
+574 PRLPIS
-580 MTDAFIDKEV
+580 MTNATIDGHV
-590 VAKPWPRRFDIPL
+590 IARRWPERYDIPL
-603 ADSTII
+603 ADSSII
-609 VKADDIPLT
+609 VKADDVPVT
-618 EFQVGSRRVK
+618 EFPVGNRRMS
-628 ILESHTLMIWY
+628 ILESHTFMIWY
-639 LVEKNNWQRPIYFAV
+639 LVEHIDWQRPIYFAV

-665 SHLSMEGMV
+665 SYLSMEGMV

-681 APGQFDAGL
+681 APGQFDAQL

-696 ENYRYTGIADATVYK
+696 ENYSYTGIADATVYK

-725 FEGLVRTLHRLQ
+725 FEGLVRAMQLQ
-737 GPGCPAAHQQLP
+737 ERPSEA
-749 GDLRRP
+749 LRIIKVAENTIP
-755 RAHAATPGTS
+755 PES
-765 VRSAADHQGCGK
+765 VGG
-777 HHPSGSRGAGRVVL
+777 GRVVL
-791 ADARE
+791 VDAQQ
-796 LPEARRQL
+796 LPAACRQL
-804 SPCRKERQRQPL
+804 SP
-816 PRGADS
+816 RG
-822 HQSSRGGKRATS
+822 K

>member
-1 MRTFRE
+1 MRTFRD
-7 QNRLIGAL
+7 QNRLIGTL
-15 VFLITCIA
+15 VFLITCFV

-67 FVTPENV
+67 FANPENV

-79 LISVLSGAATAV
+79 LISVLAGAATAL

-101 SRWLRPD
+101 TRWLRPG

-128 FSTSFWA
+128 FSTSVWA

-204 LLRDR
+204 LLKGRPV
-209 STSTQAT
+209 SVQVAVVIGVTIFPFLCILFPVEVT
-216 VVFGLTLFPF
+216 VV
-226 FCIISPYQA
+226 
-235 VTVGLVLAVLA
+235 LVLA
-246 ALLVLRPAWRHPA
+246 LLTGLLLLRPAWRHPA
-259 FWLCAIGMIALG
+259 FWLCAVGTIVLG
-271 YSTYAMLYIRSGLDP
+271 YSTYVMLYIRSGLNP
-286 FIDMNNPETYEN
+286 FVDMNNPETLEN

-320 WDFQFNIHIKYFL
+320 WAFQLNIHIKYFL

-346 FFSET
+346 FFSDT
-351 LPGFT
+351 LPSFT
-356 ERFSVGEMLSGT
+356 GRFPIGEMLSGT

-374 NMDGNRE
+374 TMDDNLE

-389 ILLGVVGAVSH
+389 IFLGIGGAVSH
-400 FRRDWKRFASVFSMI
+400 LRRDWKRFASVFAMF

-420 GLVLYLNMPDPEPR
+420 GLVIYLNMPDPEPR

-459 VAVAR
+459 SAVAR
-464 GRAAVPEAALAAV
+464 GHAALPAAALAAV
-477 VCLAVPIGL
+477 VCLLVPIGL
-486 LQSNHFERDRSGDL
+486 LQNNYFERDRSGDFI
-500 VARDY
+500 AHDY
-505 ARNILSS
+505 ASNILSS
-512 CEPDAIIFTNGDN
+512 CEPDAILFTNGDN

-530 WFLQN
+530 WFLQY
-535 VEGRSWFLQNVEG
+535 VEG

-574 PALPIP
+574 PRLPIP
-580 MTDAFIDKEV
+580 LTDERIESEV
-590 VAKPWPRRFDIPL
+590 VARRWEYESDIQL
-603 ADSTII
+603 AEGAVV
-609 VKADDIPLT
+609 VKAEDIPLT
-618 EFQVGSRRVK
+618 QIPMAGRRIP
-628 ILESHTLMIWY
+628 ILESHTFMIWY
-639 LVEKNNWQRPIYFAV
+639 LLSKYDWQRPIYFAV

-665 SHLSMEGMV
+665 SYLSMEGMV
-674 YRLVRQR
+674 YRLVRQH

-696 ENYRYTGIADATVYK
+696 ENYRYSGISDSTIYK
-711 DPVARRLISNYLVI
+711 DPVAQRLISNYLVI
-725 FEGLVRTLHRLQ
+725 FEGLVRAMHLQ
-737 GPGCPAAHQQLP
+737 NRPSEA
-749 GDLRRP
+749 LRIIKVAESTIP
-755 RAHAATPGTS
+755 
-765 VRSAADHQGCGK
+765 
-777 HHPSGSRGAGRVVL
+777 
-791 ADARE
+791 
-796 LPEARRQL
+796 PEAVGQEVWYSLMHDSYRQL
-804 SPCRKERQRQPL
+804 AVSFLRAGKKDSASLCLEELIRINPYEQERKRLRE
-816 PRGADS
+816 
-822 HQSSRGGKRATS
+822 HIQSLEAPAESTDAPGR

>member
-15 VFLITCIA
+15 IFLITCFV
-23 YIRTVAPTV
+23 YVRTVAPTV

-67 FVTPENV
+67 FANPENV

-79 LISVLSGAATAV
+79 LISVLASATTAL

-101 SRWLRPD
+101 TRWLNPG

-115 ILTGGAVAALSAA
+115 ILTGGAVAALSVA

-143 ALSMLFTVLAF
+143 SLSMLFTVLAF

-165 DRYRDRLLIFIVY
+165 DRYRDRRLVFIVY

-209 STSTQAT
+209 SVSVQAA
-216 VVFGLTLFPF
+216 VVIGLTLFPF
-226 FCIISPYQA
+226 LCIISPFE
-235 VTVGLVLAVLA
+235 VTVVLALAILAVLLA
-246 ALLVLRPAWRHPA
+246 LRPAWRHPA
-259 FWLCAIGMIALG
+259 FWLCALGMIALG
-271 YSTYAMLYIRSGLDP
+271 YSTYVMLYIRSGLDP
-286 FIDMNNPETYEN
+286 FVDMNNPETLEN

-320 WDFQFNIHIKYFL
+320 WDFQFNIHVKYFL

-351 LPGFT
+351 VPGFT
-356 ERFSVGEMLSGT
+356 ERFSIGAMLSGT

-374 NMDGNRE
+374 TMDGNRE

-389 ILLGVVGAVSH
+389 ILLGIVGAISH
-400 FRRDWKRFASVFSMI
+400 FRRDWKRFASVFSMF

-434 EREYIFVG
+434 EREYIFLG

-448 LWIGGGAAALI
+448 LWIGVGAAALI

-464 GRAAVPEAALAAV
+464 GHVAVSAAALVAA
-477 VCLAVPIGL
+477 LSLTVPAGL
-486 LQSNHFERDRSGDL
+486 LQKNYHERDRSGDFI
-500 VARDY
+500 AHDY
-505 ARNILSS
+505 ARNILDS
-512 CEPDAIIFTNGDN
+512 CEPNAILFTNGDN

-530 WFLQN
+530 WFLQY
-535 VEGRSWFLQNVEG
+535 VKGV
-548 FRRDVRVVNLSL
+548 RRDVRVVNLSL
-560 LKTPWY
+560 LKTTWY
-566 VKQLRDLE
+566 VRQLRDLD
-574 PALPIP
+574 PRLPIS
-580 MTDAFIDKEV
+580 MTDADIDERV
-590 VAKPWPRRFDIPL
+590 VARPWPNRFDFQL

-609 VKADDIPLT
+609 VKAEDIPLT
-618 EFQVGSRRVK
+618 EFPVGNRRVN
-628 ILESHTLMIWY
+628 ILESHTYMIWY
-639 LVEKNNWQRPIYFAV
+639 LVEHIDWQRPIYFAV

-665 SHLSMEGMV
+665 SYLSMEGMV

-696 ENYRYTGIADATVYK
+696 DNYRYTGISDETVYK

-725 FEGLVRTLHRLQ
+725 FEGLVRALHLQ
-737 GPGCPAAHQQLP
+737 DSPSEA
-749 GDLRRP
+749 LRVIQVAENTIP
-755 RAHAATPGTS
+755 PES
-765 VRSAADHQGCGK
+765 VGADVWYSLMH
-777 HHPSGSRGAGRVVL
+777 SSY
-791 ADARE
+791 
-796 LPEARRQL
+796 RQL
-804 SPCRKERQRQPL
+804 AVSFLR
-816 PRGADS
+816 A
-822 HQSSRGGKRATS
+822 GKRDSAILCLEELIRINPNEEERKRIREDIQFLVPAVKTRSEDEAVGDSMGN

>member
-1 MRTFRE
+1 MRTFRD

-15 VFLITCIA
+15 VFLITCFV
-23 YIRTVAPTV
+23 YIRTVAPTL

-46 LGVPHPPGAPFHTLL
+46 LGVTHPPGAPVHTLL

-67 FVTPENV
+67 FATPDNV

-79 LISVLSGAATAV
+79 LISVLSGAATAF

-101 SRWLRPD
+101 SRWLSPARTA
-108 RISDRIA
+108 DRIA

-154 YLALRW
+154 YIALRW

-204 LLRDR
+204 LLKGR
-209 STSTQAT
+209 STSVQAS
-216 VVFGLTLFPF
+216 VVIGLTVFPF
-226 FCIISPYQA
+226 LCIISPIE
-235 VTVGLVLAVLA
+235 VTVVLVLALLA
-246 ALLVLRPAWRHPA
+246 ALLMLRPAWRHPA

-320 WDFQFNIHIKYFL
+320 WDFQFNIHVKYFL

-351 LPGFT
+351 LPGFA
-356 ERFSVGEMLSGT
+356 ERFAIGEMLSGS

-374 NMDGNRE
+374 NLDGNRE
-381 TIAYSVVP
+381 TIANSVVP
-389 ILLGVVGAVSH
+389 IFLGIGGAVSH
-400 FRRDWKRFASVFSMI
+400 FRRDWKRFASVFAMF
-415 LLMGL
+415 LLMGF
-420 GLVLYLNMPDPEPR
+420 GLVVYLNMPDPEPR

-448 LWIGGGAAALI
+448 LWIGGGAATLI

-464 GRAAVPEAALAAV
+464 GRAAVPAAALAAV
-477 VCLAVPIGL
+477 VCLVVPIGL
-486 LQSNHFERDRSGDL
+486 LQNNHFERDRSGDFI
-500 VARDY
+500 AQDY
-505 ARNILSS
+505 GWNILSS
-512 CEPDAIIFTNGDN
+512 CEPNAILFTNGDN

-530 WFLQN
+530 WYLQY
-535 VEGRSWFLQNVEG
+535 VEG

-560 LKTPWY
+560 LRTPWY
-566 VKQLRDLE
+566 VKQLRDLD
-574 PALPIP
+574 PMLPITL
-580 MTDAFIDKEV
+580 TDAQIDSFV
-590 VAKPWPRRFDIPL
+590 FARPWQRQIDIAI

-609 VKADDIPLT
+609 VKAEDVPLT
-618 EFQVGSRRVK
+618 KLPVGNRRVST
-628 ILESHTLMIWY
+628 LESRTAMIWY
-639 LVEKNNWQRPIYFAV
+639 LVDRNRWKRPIYFAG
-654 TVPERNMGGLR
+654 TVPDQARGGLG
-665 SHLSMEGMV
+665 SYLSMEGMV

-681 APGQFDAGL
+681 APGQFDAVL

-696 ENYRYTGIADATVYK
+696 ENYRFTGIADPDVYK
-711 DPVARRLISNYLVI
+711 DPVASRLISNYLVI
-725 FEGLVRTLHRLQ
+725 FEGLVRTLHLQ
-737 GPGCPAAHQQLP
+737 N
-749 GDLRRP
+749 RP
-755 RAHAATPGTS
+755 SEALQVIRVAESIIPPESVGREVWYSLMHESYRKLAVSFFRA
-765 VRSAADHQGCGK
+765 
-777 HHPSGSRGAGRVVL
+777 
-791 ADARE
+791 
-796 LPEARRQL
+796 
-804 SPCRKERQRQPL
+804 
-816 PRGADS
+816 
-822 HQSSRGGKRATS
+822 GKRDSVILCLEELIRISPDEDERERLRTYIQSVQTPSESGTGAETKGR

>member
-1 MRTFRE
+1 MRTFRD
-7 QNRLIGAL
+7 QNRLIGTL
-15 VFLITCIA
+15 VFLITCFV

-67 FVTPENV
+67 FANPENV

-79 LISVLSGAATAV
+79 LISVLAGAATAL

-101 SRWLRPD
+101 TRWLRPG

-128 FSTSFWA
+128 FSTSVWA

-143 ALSMLFTVLAF
+143 ALSMLFTILAF

-204 LLRDR
+204 LLKGRPV
-209 STSTQAT
+209 SVQVAVVIGVTIFPFLCILFPVEVT
-216 VVFGLTLFPF
+216 VV
-226 FCIISPYQA
+226 
-235 VTVGLVLAVLA
+235 LVLA
-246 ALLVLRPAWRHPA
+246 LLTGLLLLRPAWRHPA
-259 FWLCAIGMIALG
+259 FWLCAVGTIVLG
-271 YSTYAMLYIRSGLDP
+271 YSTYVMLYIRSGLNP
-286 FIDMNNPETYEN
+286 FVDMNNPETLEN

-320 WDFQFNIHIKYFL
+320 WAFQLNIHIKYFL

-346 FFSET
+346 FFSDT
-351 LPGFT
+351 LPSFT
-356 ERFSVGEMLSGT
+356 GRFPIGEMLSGT

-374 NMDGNRE
+374 TMDDNLE

-389 ILLGVVGAVSH
+389 IFLGIGGAVSH
-400 FRRDWKRFASVFSMI
+400 LRRDWKRFASVFAMF

-420 GLVLYLNMPDPEPR
+420 GLVIYLNMPDPEPR

-459 VAVAR
+459 SAVAR
-464 GRAAVPEAALAAV
+464 GHAALPAAALAAV
-477 VCLAVPIGL
+477 VCLLVPIGL
-486 LQSNHFERDRSGDL
+486 LQNNYFERDRSGDFI
-500 VARDY
+500 AHDY
-505 ARNILSS
+505 ASNILSS
-512 CEPDAIIFTNGDN
+512 CEPDAILFTNGDN

-530 WFLQN
+530 WFLQY
-535 VEGRSWFLQNVEG
+535 VEG

-574 PALPIP
+574 PRLPIP
-580 MTDAFIDKEV
+580 LTDERIESEV
-590 VAKPWPRRFDIPL
+590 VARRWEYESDIQL
-603 ADSTII
+603 AEGAVV
-609 VKADDIPLT
+609 VKAEDIPLT
-618 EFQVGSRRVK
+618 QIPMAGRRIP
-628 ILESHTLMIWY
+628 ILESHTFMIWY
-639 LVEKNNWQRPIYFAV
+639 LLSKYDWQRPIYFAV

-665 SHLSMEGMV
+665 SYLSMEGMV
-674 YRLVRQR
+674 YRLVRQH

-696 ENYRYTGIADATVYK
+696 ENYRYSGISDSTIYK
-711 DPVARRLISNYLVI
+711 DPVAQRLISNYLVI
-725 FEGLVRTLHRLQ
+725 FEGLVRAMHLQ
-737 GPGCPAAHQQLP
+737 NRPSEA
-749 GDLRRP
+749 LRIIKVAESTIP
-755 RAHAATPGTS
+755 
-765 VRSAADHQGCGK
+765 
-777 HHPSGSRGAGRVVL
+777 
-791 ADARE
+791 
-796 LPEARRQL
+796 PEAVGQEVWYSLMHDSYRQL
-804 SPCRKERQRQPL
+804 AVSFLRAGKKDSASLCLEELIRINPYEQERKRLRE
-816 PRGADS
+816 
-822 HQSSRGGKRATS
+822 HIQSLEAPAESTDAPGR

>member
-7 QNRLIGAL
+7 QSRLVGAL
-15 VFLITCIA
+15 VFLITCFV
-23 YIRTVAPTV
+23 YVRTVAPTV

-67 FVTPENV
+67 FADPDSV

-79 LISVLSGAATAV
+79 LISVLAGAATA
-91 LLYLCSVRLL
+91 LLLFLCSVRLL
-101 SRWLRPD
+101 TRWLRPD
-108 RISDRIA
+108 RVSDRIA

-160 DGAPE
+160 DGASD
-165 DRYRDRLLIFIVY
+165 DRNRDRLLIFVVY

-204 LLRDR
+204 LLKGRT
-209 STSTQAT
+209 TSVQAA
-216 VVFGLTLFPF
+216 VVIGLTVFPF
-226 FCIISPYQA
+226 LCIISNIYLTA
-235 VTVGLVLAVLA
+235 LLILAVLA
-246 ALLVLRPAWRHPA
+246 GLLILRPAWRGPA
-259 FWLCAIGMIALG
+259 FLLCALGMIVLG
-271 YSTYAMLYIRSGLDP
+271 YSTYVMLYIRSGLNP
-286 FIDMNNPETYEN
+286 FVDMNNPETLDN

-320 WDFQFNIHIKYFL
+320 WAYQFNIYVKYFL

-351 LPGFT
+351 LPAFT
-356 ERFSVGEMLSGT
+356 ERFAIGEMLSGT
-368 FRRAVA
+368 FRRAVS

-381 TIAYSVVP
+381 TIAYSVIP
-389 ILLGVVGAVSH
+389 ILLGVGGAVSH
-400 FRRDWKRFASVFSMI
+400 FHRDWKRFASVFAMF
-415 LLMGL
+415 LLMGV
-420 GLVLYLNMPDPEPR
+420 GLVVYLNMPDPEPR
-434 EREYIFVG
+434 EREYIFLG

-459 VAVAR
+459 SGAAR
-464 GRAAVPEAALAAV
+464 GHAAVPAAALVAAL
-477 VCLAVPIGL
+477 CLVVPIGL
-486 LQSNHFERDRSGDL
+486 LQNNYFERDRSGDFI
-500 VARDY
+500 AHDY

-512 CEPDAIIFTNGDN
+512 CEPNAILFTNGDN

-530 WFLQN
+530 WFVQY
-535 VEGRSWFLQNVEG
+535 VTGYRT
-548 FRRDVRVVNLSL
+548 DVRVVNLSL
-560 LKTPWY
+560 LKTTWY
-566 VKQLRDLE
+566 VKQLRDLD
-574 PALPIP
+574 PRLPIR
-580 MTDAFIDKEV
+580 MTNAAIDGQV
-590 VAKPWPRRFDIPL
+590 IARPWPERYDIPL

-609 VKADDIPLT
+609 VKAEDIPIT
-618 EFQVGSRRVK
+618 EFPMGNRRVS
-628 ILESHTLMIWY
+628 ILESHTFMIWY
-639 LVEKNNWQRPIYFAV
+639 LVAQNNWQRPVYFAV

-665 SHLSMEGMV
+665 SYLSMEGMV

-681 APGQFDAGL
+681 APGQFDADL

-696 ENYRYTGIADATVYK
+696 ENYRYSGIADPGIYK

-725 FEGLVRTLHRLQ
+725 FEGLVR
-737 GPGCPAAHQQLP
+737 AAHLQDRPAEALRIIRVAERTVPPESVGSDVWYSLMHSSYRQLAVSF
-749 GDLRRP
+749 LREGKRD
-755 RAHAATPGTS
+755 
-765 VRSAADHQGCGK
+765 SAALC
-777 HHPSGSRGAGRVVL
+777 L
-791 ADARE
+791 EE
-796 LPEARRQL
+796 LVRISPHEA
-804 SPCRKERQRQPL
+804 ERQRLREDIEVLKAPAKTKTEAEAQD
-816 PRGADS
+816 R
-822 HQSSRGGKRATS
+822 

>member
-7 QNRLIGAL
+7 QIRLIGAL
-15 VFLITCIA
+15 VLLITCFV

-67 FVTPENV
+67 FATPDNV

-79 LISVLSGAATAV
+79 LISVLSGAATA
-91 LLYLCSVRLL
+91 LLLFLCSVRLL

-165 DRYRDRLLIFIVY
+165 YRYRDRLLIFILY

-204 LLRDR
+204 LLKDR
-209 STSTQAT
+209 SPSVQAA
-216 VVFGLTLFPF
+216 VVTGLTIFPF
-226 FCIISPYQA
+226 LCIISPYQEVA
-235 VTVGLVLAVLA
+235 VGLVLAVLA

-259 FWLCAIGMIALG
+259 FWMCALGMIALG
-271 YSTYAMLYIRSGLDP
+271 YSTYVMLYIRSGLDP
-286 FIDMNNPETYEN
+286 FIDMNNPETFDN

-308 GVHSIFPRRGDF
+308 GVHDVFPRRGDF
-320 WDFQFNIHIKYFL
+320 WNFQFNIHVKYFL

-351 LPGFT
+351 LPAFT
-356 ERFSVGEMLSGT
+356 ERFSIGEMLSGT

-374 NMDGNRE
+374 TMDGNRE
-381 TIAYSVVP
+381 TIAYSAVP
-389 ILLGVVGAVSH
+389 ILLGIVGAVSH

-420 GLVLYLNMPDPEPR
+420 GLVVYLNMPDPEPR

-442 AYTFFG
+442 AYTFFA

-459 VAVAR
+459 AAVAR
-464 GRAAVPEAALAAV
+464 GHAAVPAAALAAA
-477 VCLAVPIGL
+477 VCLVVPVGL
-486 LQSNHFERDRSGDL
+486 LQNNYFERDRSGDL
-500 VARDY
+500 VAHDY
-505 ARNILSS
+505 AHNILSS
-512 CEPDAIIFTNGDN
+512 CEPNAILFTNGDN

-530 WFLQN
+530 WFLQY
-535 VEGRSWFLQNVEG
+535 VKG

-560 LKTPWY
+560 LKTTWY
-566 VKQLRDLE
+566 VKQLRDLD
-574 PALPIP
+574 PMLPIP
-580 MTDAFIDKEV
+580 MTDAFIDREV

-609 VKADDIPLT
+609 VKAEDIPLT
-618 EFQVGSRRVK
+618 EFPVGNRRMN

-639 LVEKNNWQRPIYFAV
+639 LVEHINWQRPVYFAV

-665 SHLSMEGMV
+665 THLSMEGMV
-674 YRLVRQR
+674 YRLVGQR

-690 TSRHLL
+690 PSRHLL
-696 ENYRYTGIADATVYK
+696 ENYRYSGIADATVYK

-725 FEGLVRTLHRLQ
+725 FEGLVRALRLQ
-737 GPGCPAAHQQLP
+737 
-749 GDLRRP
+749 DRP
-755 RAHAATPGTS
+755 SEALQVIRVAESTIPPES
-765 VRSAADHQGCGK
+765 V
-777 HHPSGSRGAGRVVL
+777 GREVWYSL
-791 ADARE
+791 MHDSY
-796 LPEARRQL
+796 RQL
-804 SPCRKERQRQPL
+804 AVSFLRAGNRDSATLCLEELIRISPHEEEREQLREHLQFVIPAMKT
-816 PRGADS
+816 RSEDEAVGDS
-822 HQSSRGGKRATS
+822 MGN

>member
-7 QNRLIGAL
+7 QNRLIGAV
-15 VFLITCIA
+15 VFLITCFV

-67 FVTPENV
+67 FATPDGV

-79 LISVLSGAATAV
+79 LISVLSGAATA
-91 LLYLCSVRLL
+91 LLLFLCSVRLL

-108 RISDRIA
+108 RVSDRIA

-204 LLRDR
+204 LLKDR
-209 STSTQAT
+209 STSVQAT
-216 VVFGLTLFPF
+216 VVIGLTVFPF
-226 FCIISPYQA
+226 LCIVSPHISI
-235 VTVGLVLAVLA
+235 TVVLVVAVLA
-246 ALLVLRPAWRHPA
+246 ALLLLRPAWRHPA
-259 FWLCAIGMIALG
+259 FWLCALGMIALG
-271 YSTYAMLYIRSGLDP
+271 YSTYAMLFIRSGLDP

-320 WDFQFNIHIKYFL
+320 WDFQLNIHIKYFL

-351 LPGFT
+351 LPAFT
-356 ERFSVGEMLSGT
+356 ERISAGEMLSGT

-374 NMDGNRE
+374 SLEGNRE

-389 ILLGVVGAVSH
+389 ILLGIVGAVSH
-400 FRRDWKRFASVFSMI
+400 FRRDWKRFASVFSMT
-415 LLMGL
+415 LLMGF

-442 AYTFFG
+442 AYAFFG

-464 GRAAVPEAALAAV
+464 GLAAVPAAALAAV
-477 VCLAVPIGL
+477 VCLVVPIGL
-486 LQSNHFERDRSGDL
+486 LQNNRFERDRSGDFI
-500 VARDY
+500 AHDY

-512 CEPDAIIFTNGDN
+512 CEPNAIIFTNGDN

-530 WFLQN
+530 WYLQY
-535 VEGRSWFLQNVEG
+535 VEG

-566 VKQLRDLE
+566 VKQLRDLV
-574 PALPIP
+574 PTLPIT
-580 MTDAFIDKEV
+580 MADASIDQQV
-590 VAKPWPRRFDIPL
+590 VARPWPNRYDIPL

-609 VKADDIPLT
+609 VESDDIPLT
-618 EFQVGSRRVK
+618 EFPVGNRRVNV
-628 ILESHTLMIWY
+628 LESHTFMIWY
-639 LVEKNNWQRPIYFAV
+639 LVDRNNWQRPIYFAV

-725 FEGLVRTLHRLQ
+725 FEGLVRTLHLRERPSEALQ
-737 GPGCPAAHQQLP
+737 II
-749 GDLRRP
+749 
-755 RAHAATPGTS
+755 
-765 VRSAADHQGCGK
+765 
-777 HHPSGSRGAGRVVL
+777 RV
-791 ADARE
+791 AE
-796 LPEARRQL
+796 STIPPEAVGREVWYSL
-804 SPCRKERQRQPL
+804 MHESYRKLAVSFLR
-816 PRGADS
+816 A
-822 HQSSRGGKRATS
+822 GKRDSASHCLEELIRISPHEEEKEKLREHLQFIVPALKDSPKHEAEADPRER

>member
-1 MRTFRE
+1 MSTFRE

-15 VFLITCIA
+15 VFLITCFV

-46 LGVPHPPGAPFHTLL
+46 LGIPHPPGAPFHTLL

-67 FVTPENV
+67 FADPDSV

-79 LISVLSGAATAV
+79 LISVLSGAATA
-91 LLYLCSVRLL
+91 LLLFLCSVRLL

-115 ILTGGAVAALSAA
+115 ILTGGAVAALSTA

-154 YLALRW
+154 YIALRW

-165 DRYRDRLLIFIVY
+165 DRYRDRLLIFIVF

-204 LLRDR
+204 LLKGR
-209 STSTQAT
+209 STSVQAS
-216 VVFGLTLFPF
+216 VVIGLTVFPFLCILFP
-226 FCIISPYQA
+226 IE
-235 VTVGLVLAVLA
+235 VTGVLVLAVLA
-246 ALLVLRPAWRHPA
+246 SLLMLRPAWRHPA

-271 YSTYAMLYIRSGLDP
+271 YSTYAMLYIRSGLNP

-320 WDFQFNIHIKYFL
+320 WDFQFNIHVKYFL

-356 ERFSVGEMLSGT
+356 GRFSVGEMLAGT

-374 NMDGNRE
+374 SMDGNRE
-381 TIAYSVVP
+381 NIAYSVVP
-389 ILLGVVGAVSH
+389 ILLGIAGAVSH
-400 FRRDWKRFASVFSMI
+400 FRRDWKRFASVFAMF

-442 AYTFFG
+442 AYAFFG

-459 VAVAR
+459 VAVTR
-464 GRAAVPEAALAAV
+464 GHAAVPAAALAAV
-477 VCLAVPIGL
+477 VCLIVPIGL
-486 LQSNHFERDRSGDL
+486 LQNSYFERDRSGDL

-512 CEPDAIIFTNGDN
+512 CEPDAILFTNGDN

-530 WFLQN
+530 WFLQY
-535 VEGRSWFLQNVEG
+535 VEG
-548 FRRDVRVVNLSL
+548 FRPDVRVVNLSL

-566 VKQLRDLE
+566 VKQLRDLD
-574 PALPIP
+574 PMLPIP
-580 MTDAFIDKEV
+580 MTDATIDQQV
-590 VAKPWPRRFDIPL
+590 IARPWRTQFDIPL

-609 VKADDIPLT
+609 VKAEDIPLT
-618 EFQVGSRRVK
+618 EFPVGNQRMDV
-628 ILESHTLMIWY
+628 LESHTFMIWY
-639 LVEKNNWQRPIYFAV
+639 LVDRNNWQRPLYFAV

-674 YRLVRQR
+674 YQLVRQR

-696 ENYRYTGIADATVYK
+696 ENYRYTGIADANVYK

-725 FEGLVRTLHRLQ
+725 FEGLVRTLHLQ
-737 GPGCPAAHQQLP
+737 NRPSEALQVIRVAESTIPPESVGREVWYSLMHESYRNLAVSF
-749 GDLRRP
+749 LR
-755 RAHAATPGTS
+755 A
-765 VRSAADHQGCGK
+765 
-777 HHPSGSRGAGRVVL
+777 
-791 ADARE
+791 
-796 LPEARRQL
+796 
-804 SPCRKERQRQPL
+804 
-816 PRGADS
+816 
-822 HQSSRGGKRATS
+822 GKRDSASLCLEELIRISPHEEKKEQLRENLRFLVPTLKNGSEREAGDEAKDE

>member
-15 VFLITCIA
+15 VFLIACFV
-23 YIRTVAPTV
+23 YIRTVASTV
-32 TFWDTGEFIAASYI
+32 SFWDTGEFIAASYI
-46 LGVPHPPGAPFHTLL
+46 LGVSHPPGAPFHTLL

-67 FVTPENV
+67 FASPDNV

-79 LISVLSGAATAV
+79 LISVLAGATTAL

-101 SRWLRPD
+101 TRWLNPG

-115 ILTGGAVAALSAA
+115 ILTGGAVAALSVA

-209 STSTQAT
+209 SVSVQAA
-216 VVFGLTLFPF
+216 VVIGLTLFPF
-226 FCIISPYQA
+226 LCVISPYQEVA
-235 VTVGLVLAVLA
+235 VGLVLVVLA

-259 FWLCAIGMIALG
+259 FWLCALGMIALG

-286 FIDMNNPETYEN
+286 FIDMNNPETFDN

-320 WDFQFNIHIKYFL
+320 WDYQLNIHVKYFL

-351 LPGFT
+351 LPAFT
-356 ERFSVGEMLSGT
+356 ERFSIGAMLSGT

-374 NMDGNRE
+374 TMDGNRE

-389 ILLGVVGAVSH
+389 ILLGIVGAISH
-400 FRRDWKRFASVFSMI
+400 FRRDWKRFASVFSMF

-434 EREYIFVG
+434 EREYIFLG

-448 LWIGGGAAALI
+448 LWIGVGAAALI

-464 GRAAVPEAALAAV
+464 GHAAVPAAALAAV
-477 VCLAVPIGL
+477 VCLLVPVGH
-486 LQSNHFERDRSGDL
+486 LQNNYFERDRSGDFI
-500 VARDY
+500 AHDY
-505 ARNILSS
+505 AWNILSS
-512 CEPDAIIFTNGDN
+512 CEPNAILFTNGDN

-530 WFLQN
+530 WFLQY
-535 VEGRSWFLQNVEG
+535 VKGI
-548 FRRDVRVVNLSL
+548 RRDVRVVNLSL
-560 LKTPWY
+560 LKTTWY
-566 VKQLRDLE
+566 VRQLRDLD
-574 PALPIP
+574 PRLPIR
-580 MTDAFIDKEV
+580 MTDALIEKR
-590 VAKPWPRRFDIPL
+590 VANYQWPERRDIPL
-603 ADSTII
+603 AESTIV
-609 VKADDIPLT
+609 VKAEDIPLT
-618 EFQVGSRRVK
+618 EVSEDNQRVNF
-628 ILESHTLMIWY
+628 LESHTYMIWY
-639 LVEKNNWQRPIYFAV
+639 LVDRNNWQRPIYFAV
-654 TVPERNMGGLR
+654 TVPDHNRGGL
-665 SHLSMEGMV
+665 SSYLTLEGMV

-681 APGQFDAGL
+681 GPGQFDAEL

-696 ENYRYTGIADATVYK
+696 DNYRFTGIANPDVYK
-711 DPVARRLISNYLVI
+711 DPVASRLIGNYLI
-725 FEGLVRTLHRLQ
+725 FFNHLVREMQVQNRRSEALRIIRVAESTIPPHAVGQVDWYSLMHDSYWNLAVSFHRAGKRDSAIHCLEELIRISPHEEERNRLRSHIQSLQ
-737 GPGCPAAHQQLP
+737 SQPA
-749 GDLRRP
+749 
-755 RAHAATPGTS
+755 TET
-765 VRSAADHQGCGK
+765 K
-777 HHPSGSRGAGRVVL
+777 
-791 ADARE
+791 ADAPGE
-796 LPEARRQL
+796 
-804 SPCRKERQRQPL
+804 
-816 PRGADS
+816 
-822 HQSSRGGKRATS
+822 

>member
-1 MRTFRE
+1 MSTFRE

-15 VFLITCIA
+15 VFLIACFV

-46 LGVPHPPGAPFHTLL
+46 LGIPHPPGAPFHTLL

-67 FVTPENV
+67 FADPDSV

-79 LISVLSGAATAV
+79 LISVLSGAATA
-91 LLYLCSVRLL
+91 LLLFLCSVRLL
-101 SRWLRPD
+101 SRWLRPE

-115 ILTGGAVAALSAA
+115 ILTGGAVAALSTA

-154 YLALRW
+154 YIALRW

-165 DRYRDRLLIFIVY
+165 DRYRDRLLIFIVF

-204 LLRDR
+204 LLKGR
-209 STSTQAT
+209 STSVQAS
-216 VVFGLTLFPF
+216 VVIGLTAFPF
-226 FCIISPYQA
+226 LCIISPIE
-235 VTVGLVLAVLA
+235 VTVVLVLALLA
-246 ALLVLRPAWRHPA
+246 SLLMLRPAWRHPA

-271 YSTYAMLYIRSGLDP
+271 YSTYAMLYIRSGLNP

-320 WDFQFNIHIKYFL
+320 WDFQFNIHVKYFL

-356 ERFSVGEMLSGT
+356 ERFSVGELLSGS

-389 ILLGVVGAVSH
+389 ILLGIFGAVSH
-400 FRRDWKRFASVFSMI
+400 FRRDWKRFASVFAMF

-442 AYTFFG
+442 AYAFFG
-448 LWIGGGAAALI
+448 LWIGGGAATLI

-464 GRAAVPEAALAAV
+464 GHAAVPSAALAAV
-477 VCLAVPIGL
+477 VCLIVPIGL
-486 LQSNHFERDRSGDL
+486 LQNNYFERDRGGDL
-500 VARDY
+500 VAHDY

-512 CEPDAIIFTNGDN
+512 CEPDAILFTNGDN

-530 WFLQN
+530 WFLQY
-535 VEGRSWFLQNVEG
+535 VEG

-566 VKQLRDLE
+566 VKQLRDLD
-574 PALPIP
+574 PMLPIP

-609 VKADDIPLT
+609 VEADDIPLT
-618 EFQVGSRRVK
+618 EFQVGSRRVN

-639 LVEKNNWQRPIYFAV
+639 LVERNNWQRPLYFAV

-674 YRLVRQR
+674 YRLVKER

-725 FEGLVRTLHRLQ
+725 FEGLVRTLHLQ
-737 GPGCPAAHQQLP
+737 N
-749 GDLRRP
+749 RP
-755 RAHAATPGTS
+755 SEALQVIRVAESTIPPES
-765 VRSAADHQGCGK
+765 VGQDVWYSLMHD
-777 HHPSGSRGAGRVVL
+777 SF
-791 ADARE
+791 
-796 LPEARRQL
+796 RQL
-804 SPCRKERQRQPL
+804 AVSFHR
-816 PRGADS
+816 A
-822 HQSSRGGKRATS
+822 GKRDSAIFCLEELIRLSPHEEERNRLRTVIQSLQTPTENEAEAEAKDK

>member
-15 VFLITCIA
+15 VLLITCFV

-46 LGVPHPPGAPFHTLL
+46 LGIPHPPGAPFHTLL

-67 FVTPENV
+67 FASPDHV
-74 AFSVN
+74 AYSVN
-79 LISVLSGAATAV
+79 LISVLAGAATAL

-101 SRWLRPD
+101 ARWLEPG

-154 YLALRW
+154 YIALRW

-204 LLRDR
+204 LLKGR
-209 STSTQAT
+209 STTVQAS
-216 VVFGLTLFPF
+216 VVIGLTVFPF
-226 FCIISPYQA
+226 LCIISPIE
-235 VTVGLVLAVLA
+235 VTVVLVLALLA
-246 ALLVLRPAWRHPA
+246 ALLMLRPAWRHPA

-320 WDFQFNIHIKYFL
+320 WDFQFNIHVKYFL

-356 ERFSVGEMLSGT
+356 ARFSAGEMLSGS

-374 NMDGNRE
+374 NLDGNRE

-389 ILLGVVGAVSH
+389 IVLGIVGAVSH
-400 FRRDWKRFASVFSMI
+400 FRRDWKRFASVFAMF

-442 AYTFFG
+442 AYAFFG
-448 LWIGGGAAALI
+448 LWIGGGAATLI

-464 GRAAVPEAALAAV
+464 GRSAIPAAALAAV

-486 LQSNHFERDRSGDL
+486 LQNNHFERDRSGDFI
-500 VARDY
+500 AHDY

-530 WFLQN
+530 WYLQY
-535 VEGRSWFLQNVEG
+535 VEG

-574 PALPIP
+574 PVLPIP
-580 MTDAFIDKEV
+580 MTDAFIDEKV
-590 VAKPWPRRFDIPL
+590 VPRPWPNRFDFQL

-609 VKADDIPLT
+609 VKAEDIPLT
-618 EFQVGSRRVK
+618 EYPVGNRRMN
-628 ILESHTLMIWY
+628 ILESHTYMIWY
-639 LVEKNNWQRPIYFAV
+639 LAEHIDWQRPIYFAV

-665 SHLSMEGMV
+665 SYLSMEGMV
-674 YRLVRQR
+674 YRLVRKR

-725 FEGLVRTLHRLQ
+725 FEGLVRTLHLQ
-737 GPGCPAAHQQLP
+737 NRPSEALQVIRVAERIIPPESVGREVWYSLMHESYRKLAVSFLRAEKRDSASLCLEELIRISPHEEEREQLREHLRFLIPAL
-749 GDLRRP
+749 
-755 RAHAATPGTS
+755 
-765 VRSAADHQGCGK
+765 K
-777 HHPSGSRGAGRVVL
+777 KGS
-791 ADARE
+791 E
-796 LPEARRQL
+796 PEAEDEA
-804 SPCRKERQRQPL
+804 KDE
-816 PRGADS
+816 
-822 HQSSRGGKRATS
+822 

>member
-7 QNRLIGAL
+7 QNRLIGTL
-15 VFLITCIA
+15 VFLITCFV

-32 TFWDTGEFIAASYI
+32 SFWDTGEFIVASYI
-46 LGVPHPPGAPFHTLL
+46 LGVSHPPGAPFHSLL

-67 FVTPENV
+67 FATPDNV

-79 LISVLSGAATAV
+79 LISVLSGAVTA
-91 LLYLCSVRLL
+91 LLIFLCSVRLL
-101 SRWLRPD
+101 ARWLSPGRVA
-108 RISDRIA
+108 DRIA
-115 ILTGGAVAALSAA
+115 ILTGGAVAAFSAA

-160 DGAPE
+160 DDAPD
-165 DRYRDRLLIFIVY
+165 DRNRDRLLIFIVY
-178 LFFLGAGVHLQ
+178 LFFLGTGVHLQ

-204 LLRDR
+204 LLKDR
-209 STSTQAT
+209 STSVQAT
-216 VVFGLTLFPF
+216 VVIGLTVFPF
-226 FCIISPYQA
+226 LCIISPYQE

-246 ALLVLRPAWRHPA
+246 ALLVWRPAWRHPA
-259 FWLCAIGMIALG
+259 FWLCALGMIALG

-320 WDFQFNIHIKYFL
+320 WDFQFNIHVKYFL

-351 LPGFT
+351 LPAFT
-356 ERFSVGEMLSGT
+356 GRFSVGEMLAGT

-374 NMDGNRE
+374 SMDGNRE
-381 TIAYSVVP
+381 TITYSVVP
-389 ILLGVVGAVSH
+389 ILLGIVGAVSH
-400 FRRDWKRFASVFSMI
+400 FRRDWKRFASVFAMF

-420 GLVLYLNMPDPEPR
+420 GLVVYLNMPDPEPR

-442 AYTFFG
+442 AYTFFA

-464 GRAAVPEAALAAV
+464 GHFTVPAAALVAA
-477 VCLAVPIGL
+477 LSLMVPAGL
-486 LQSNHFERDRSGDL
+486 LQKNYHERDRSGDFI
-500 VARDY
+500 AHDY
-505 ARNILSS
+505 ARNILDS
-512 CEPDAIIFTNGDN
+512 CEPDAILFTNGDN

-530 WFLQN
+530 WFLQY
-535 VEGRSWFLQNVEG
+535 VKG
-548 FRRDVRVVNLSL
+548 FRRDVRVVNQSL
-560 LKTPWY
+560 LRTPWY
-566 VKQLRDLE
+566 AKQLRDLE
-574 PALPIP
+574 PTLPIS
-580 MTDAFIDKEV
+580 MSDATIDQQV
-590 VAKPWPRRFDIPL
+590 VARPWRRRFDIPL

-609 VKADDIPLT
+609 VKAEDIPLT
-618 EFQVGSRRVK
+618 EFPVGNRRVNF
-628 ILESHTLMIWY
+628 LESHTFMIWY
-639 LVEKNNWQRPIYFAV
+639 LVDRNNWQRPIYFAG
-654 TVPERNMGGLR
+654 TVPDHNMGGLR
-665 SHLSMEGMV
+665 SYLSMEGMV

-696 ENYRYTGIADATVYK
+696 ENYRYTGIADPDVYK
-711 DPVARRLISNYLVI
+711 DPVASRLIGNYLV
-725 FEGLVRTLHRLQ
+725 FFKGLVQAMHVQNRRSEALRIIKVAESTIPPEAVGQVFWYSLMHESYRELAVSFLRAGKRDSASLCLEELIRINPNEEERKRLRSDIRS
-737 GPGCPAAHQQLP
+737 LK
-749 GDLRRP
+749 
-755 RAHAATPGTS
+755 TPSETETG
-765 VRSAADHQGCGK
+765 
-777 HHPSGSRGAGRVVL
+777 
-791 ADARE
+791 ADA
-796 LPEARRQL
+796 P
-804 SPCRKERQRQPL
+804 
-816 PRGADS
+816 
-822 HQSSRGGKRATS
+822 GK

>member
-7 QNRLIGAL
+7 QHRLIGAV
-15 VFLITCIA
+15 VFLITCFV
-23 YIRTVAPTV
+23 YIRTIAPTV

-67 FVTPENV
+67 FVTPDNI

-101 SRWLRPD
+101 SRWLNPGRKA
-108 RISDRIA
+108 DRIA

-154 YLALRW
+154 YVALRW

-204 LLRDR
+204 LLKDR

-216 VVFGLTLFPF
+216 VVIGLAVFPF
-226 FCIISPYQA
+226 LCIVSTVQE

-246 ALLVLRPAWRHPA
+246 ALLILRPAWRHPA
-259 FWLCAIGMIALG
+259 FWLCAIGTIVLG

-308 GVHSIFPRRGDF
+308 GVHEIFPRRGDF
-320 WDFQFNIHIKYFL
+320 WDFQLNIHIKYFL
-333 QQFPFYDQGLVGR
+333 QQFPFYDQGLVGL
-346 FFSET
+346 FFAET
-351 LPGFT
+351 LPAFT

-374 NMDGNRE
+374 SLDGNRE

-389 ILLGVVGAVSH
+389 ILLGIVGAVSH

-415 LLMGL
+415 LLMGI

-442 AYTFFG
+442 AYTFFA

-464 GRAAVPEAALAAV
+464 GRTAVPAAAVAAV
-477 VCLAVPIGL
+477 VCLLVPVGL
-486 LQSNHFERDRSGDL
+486 LQSNYFERDRSGDL

-535 VEGRSWFLQNVEG
+535 VEG

-566 VKQLRDLE
+566 VKQLRDLK
-574 PALPIP
+574 PTLPIA
-580 MTDAFIDKEV
+580 MTDATIDEQV
-590 VAKPWPRRFDIPL
+590 VPKPWSRRYDIPL
-603 ADSTII
+603 ADSTIV

-618 EFQVGSRRVK
+618 EFQMGSRRMD

-639 LVEKNNWQRPIYFAV
+639 LIDRNNWQRPLYFAV

-674 YRLVRQR
+674 YRLVRER
-681 APGQFDAGL
+681 APGQFNAGL

-696 ENYRYTGIADATVYK
+696 ENYNYTGIADADVYK

-725 FEGLVRTLHRLQ
+725 FEGLVRTLLLQ
-737 GPGCPAAHQQLP
+737 E
-749 GDLRRP
+749 RP
-755 RAHAATPGTS
+755 SEALQIIRVAESTIPPES
-765 VRSAADHQGCGK
+765 V
-777 HHPSGSRGAGRVVL
+777 GRDVWYAL
-791 ADARE
+791 MHE
-796 LPEARRQL
+796 SFRQL
-804 SPCRKERQRQPL
+804 AVSFLQAGNRDSATLCLEELIRISPHEEERKQLRESLQFLVPALKTRPEHE
-816 PRGADS
+816 AEAVEE
-822 HQSSRGGKRATS
+822 GK

>member
-7 QNRLIGAL
+7 QSRLIGAL
-15 VFLITCIA
+15 IFLITCFV
-23 YIRTVAPTV
+23 YVRTVAPTV

-67 FVTPENV
+67 FADPDRV

-79 LISVLSGAATAV
+79 LISVLAGAATA
-91 LLYLCSVRLL
+91 LLLFLCSVRLL
-101 SRWLRPD
+101 TRWLRPD
-108 RISDRIA
+108 RLSDRIA

-165 DRYRDRLLIFIVY
+165 DRNRDRLLIFIVY

-204 LLRDR
+204 LLKSR
-209 STSTQAT
+209 STSVQAA
-216 VVFGLTLFPF
+216 VVIGLTVFPF
-226 FCIISPYQA
+226 LCIISNIYLTA
-235 VTVGLVLAVLA
+235 LLVLAVLA
-246 ALLVLRPAWRHPA
+246 GLLVLRPAWRGPA
-259 FWLCAIGMIALG
+259 FLVCALGMIVLG
-271 YSTYAMLYIRSGLDP
+271 YSTYVMLYIRSGLNP
-286 FIDMNNPETYEN
+286 FVDMNNPETYEN

-320 WDFQFNIHIKYFL
+320 WDYQINIYVKYFL
-333 QQFPFYDQGLVGR
+333 QQFPFYDQGGAGR

-356 ERFSVGEMLSGT
+356 ERLAFGEMLSGT

-389 ILLGVVGAVSH
+389 ILLGVGGAVSH
-400 FRRDWKRFASVFSMI
+400 FRRDWKRFASVFAMF

-420 GLVLYLNMPDPEPR
+420 GLVVYLNMPDPEPR
-434 EREYIFVG
+434 EREYIFLG
-442 AYTFFG
+442 AYTFFA

-459 VAVAR
+459 SGAAR
-464 GRAAVPEAALAAV
+464 GHAAVPAAALVAALCLV
-477 VCLAVPIGL
+477 VPVGL
-486 LQSNHFERDRSGDL
+486 LQSNYFERDRSGDFI
-500 VARDY
+500 AHDY

-512 CEPDAIIFTNGDN
+512 CEPDAILFTNGDN

-530 WFLQN
+530 WFVQY
-535 VEGRSWFLQNVEG
+535 VTGY
-548 FRRDVRVVNLSL
+548 RRDVRVVNLSL

-566 VKQLRDLE
+566 VKQLRDLD
-574 PALPIP
+574 PRLPIS
-580 MTDAFIDKEV
+580 MTNATVDGHVIAR
-590 VAKPWPRRFDIPL
+590 PWPDRFDFQL
-603 ADSTII
+603 ADSTIVI
-609 VKADDIPLT
+609 KADDIPLT
-618 EFQVGSRRVK
+618 EYSVGNRRMD
-628 ILESHTLMIWY
+628 ILESHTYMIWY
-639 LVEKNNWQRPIYFAV
+639 LVEHVDWQRPIYFAV

-665 SHLSMEGMV
+665 SYLSMEGMV

-681 APGQFDAGL
+681 APGQFDADS

-696 ENYRYTGIADATVYK
+696 ENYRYTGIADATIYK

-725 FEGLVRTLHRLQ
+725 FEGLVRAMHLQ
-737 GPGCPAAHQQLP
+737 ERPSEALRIIKVAERTIPPESVGSDVWYSLMHTSYRQLAVSY
-749 GDLRRP
+749 LRAGKRD
-755 RAHAATPGTS
+755 
-765 VRSAADHQGCGK
+765 SAALCLEELIRVTPHEEERKRLRLDLESLTT
-777 HHPSGSRGAGRVVL
+777 PSESHGR
-791 ADARE
+791 
-796 LPEARRQL
+796 
-804 SPCRKERQRQPL
+804 
-816 PRGADS
+816 
-822 HQSSRGGKRATS
+822 